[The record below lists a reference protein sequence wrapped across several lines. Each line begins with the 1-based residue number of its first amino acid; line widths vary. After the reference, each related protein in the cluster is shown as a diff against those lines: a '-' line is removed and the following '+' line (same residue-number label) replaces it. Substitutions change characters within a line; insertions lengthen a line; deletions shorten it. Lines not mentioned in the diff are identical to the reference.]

1 MRAQRQE
8 TDAALMRVLGFIGS
22 LIATFLGLTAVTF
35 SIGRFIPV
43 DPVLAIVGDHATR
56 QVYDR
61 VRLEIGLDR
70 SVPEQY
76 LLYLGRVLT
85 GDFGHSVMT
94 SNPVLSDLMHFFPA
108 TLKLATVATIIGVAL
123 GAPRASRRAR

>member
-1 MRAQRQE
+1 
-8 TDAALMRVLGFIGS
+8 MRVLGFIGS

-61 VRLEIGLDR
+61 VRVEIGLDR
-70 SVPEQY
+70 SVPE
-76 LLYLGRVLT
+76 
-85 GDFGHSVMT
+85 HISST
-94 SNPVLSDLMHFFPA
+94 SSA
-108 TLKLATVATIIGVAL
+108 C
-123 GAPRASRRAR
+123 